1 VETARGVTRGSE
13 VEAGVLQF
21 ITREAIEESSAAD
34 EILVR
39 VATALVEVVSDGDKL
54 VLDAVPDDIVAIM
67 VTFVSQFGIVDA
79 LLIYLAGLIEEAN
92 TEDLLPDEFDGIN
105 FLHTVIHYI
114 LILVL

>member
-1 VETARGVTRGSE
+1 VETARGVSRGSE

-21 ITREAIEESSAAD
+21 ITREAIEESSTTD

-39 VATALVEVVSDGDKL
+39 VATSLVEVVSDGDEL
-54 VLDAVPDDIVAIM
+54 VLHTVPDDIVAIM